1 MSIRRQIT
9 RLMYSFFMR
18 LIPARPHCALRTAML
33 ATLLG
38 LTLLAFAVAP
48 RAHAD
53 DSASFRWK
61 SVEGA
66 QLRLDDKVP
75 LTWNVYQLDKKKQSN
90 LILVLLGRRYLLL
103 DSKAKLVYLV
113 LLTDLH
119 ADGPDLTTADLT
131 NKDRLI
137 PTTSWNTRDVGPAQ
151 QFQLTLGDYGRTLT
165 VQLPHPLNLR
175 LGIY

>member
-1 MSIRRQIT
+1 
-9 RLMYSFFMR
+9 MYSFFMR
-18 LIPARPHCALRTAML
+18 LIPAHPRCGLRTPML
-33 ATLLG
+33 AALLA
-38 LTLLAFAVAP
+38 LTLLVFAAATTPV
-48 RAHAD
+48 RAD
-53 DSASFRWK
+53 DSSSFRWK
-61 SVEGA
+61 SVDGA

-75 LTWNVYQLDKKKQSN
+75 LTWNVYQLDKKKQPN

-103 DSKAKLVYLV
+103 DSKSKLVYLV

-119 ADGPDLTTADLT
+119 ADGPDLTTADLA

-137 PTTSWNTRDVGPAQ
+137 PTTAWNTRDVGPAQ
-151 QFQLTLGDYGRTLT
+151 QFQLTLGDYGRTLP